1 MKDELWQYILDN
13 FTIDNDGRKIICN
26 VLDWIWLQSMDKE
39 DTVNTLLILLDGIGI
54 EKEEIEKFVNW
65 DQATKCVL
73 GMKQ

>member
-13 FTIDNDGRKIICN
+13 FTIDNDGRKIICII
-26 VLDWIWLQSMDKE
+26 LDWIWLQSIDKE

-65 DQATKCVL
+65 D
-73 GMKQ
+73 

>member
-26 VLDWIWLQSMDKE
+26 ILDWILLQSIDKE

-65 DQATKCVL
+65 D
-73 GMKQ
+73 

>member
-1 MKDELWQYILDN
+1 MKDELWQYIFDN

-26 VLDWIWLQSMDKE
+26 ILDWIWLQSIDKE

-65 DQATKCVL
+65 D
-73 GMKQ
+73 

>member
-1 MKDELWQYILDN
+1 MKDALWQYIKDN

-26 VLDWIWLQSMDKE
+26 ILDWIWLQSMDKE

-65 DQATKCVL
+65 N
-73 GMKQ
+73 

>member
-1 MKDELWQYILDN
+1 MKDALWQYILYN

-26 VLDWIWLQSMDKE
+26 ILDWIWLQSMDKE

-65 DQATKCVL
+65 D
-73 GMKQ
+73 